1 MYPTRIVLKN
11 FGPFESID
19 YDFRQE
25 AIAVIGE
32 NRTQD
37 DQLSNGSGKSF
48 LEQGLFYGIYGV
60 NLRDKQ
66 DKKLIRKGFD
76 TAYICVF
83 IYCPIRRQT
92 LKIERELRAKGSSV
106 LAIYLIHDGD
116 EIEIEKVQFATV
128 LDGNRYIAN
137 WVEISAEDAK
147 SYYIVS
153 KGNYNSFFRSSNTE
167 KLALIS
173 RFINFS
179 MLDKTKSIIDDKVLV
194 LNEEKHALDR
204 SKASY
209 EGKLSVYQEQLQ
221 EILDSNPE
229 EEQLREIK
237 KAEDYIE
244 DVKRAI
250 ESNELRI
257 SKEQQSVLG
266 LKHSLS
272 ELEKLRTKVSEE
284 LSNIDTSNF
293 DTIYKEIDEDV
304 DVCRQEKRTK
314 ENSLNVIQN
323 RIVDIKRTLN
333 KIEVLLSGIIVCPN
347 CQHEFFLKTDKTVQE
362 IKKHKKVTEAE
373 LNKESAEKEAI
384 ENSIYELDAV
394 LDEYMSLKSQTDKE
408 FDEVANQ
415 QRSLKKKILELEHN
429 IGGLDQQIKSKENLV
444 KTLQNEI
451 ENGENLISLKLAYIK
466 DLKNTKVVK
475 KSTDEIENTIKE
487 TEHLI
492 DDQCKKI
499 TNKNDEIFK
508 IQRWT
513 QRFKD
518 FKMYL
523 AMEQLKNIQS
533 RANEILKSMGSD
545 LRLMIE
551 GFKVDAKGKVKEEI
565 TPYVFRDE
573 MESFFYYSGGEQ
585 ARTEIA
591 LILAIQQMI
600 NATKQY
606 GGMQFLLVDEIL
618 ESADS
623 LGIENIISSIKFLKQ
638 SSIIVTHVPKI
649 NEEISQIRIIK
660 ENGISRLEE

>member
-19 YDFRQE
+19 YDFKQE

-194 LNEEKHALDR
+194 LNEEKQVLDR

-304 DVCRQEKRTK
+304 DMCRQEKRTK

-362 IKKHKKVTEAE
+362 IKKHKEATEIE
-373 LNKESAEKEAI
+373 LNKESAAKENIEKSI
-384 ENSIYELDAV
+384 EELDAV

-415 QRSLKKKILELEHN
+415 QRNLKKKVLELEHN
-429 IGGLDQQIKSKENLV
+429 IGGLDQQIKSKENLI

-451 ENGENLISLKLAYIK
+451 ENGENLISLKSTYIE

-492 DDQCKKI
+492 NDQCKKI
-499 TNKNDEIFK
+499 TDKNDEIFK

>member
-92 LKIERELRAKGSSV
+92 LKIERELRTKGSSV
-106 LAIYLIHDGD
+106 LAIYLISEND
-116 EIEIEKVQFATV
+116 EIEKVQFATV

-194 LNEEKHALDR
+194 LNEEKQVLDR

-229 EEQLREIK
+229 EEQLQEIK

-244 DVKRAI
+244 DVKKAI

-257 SKEQQSVLG
+257 SKEQQSALG
-266 LKHSLS
+266 LKHSLN
-272 ELEKLRTKVSEE
+272 ELENLRTKVSEE

-362 IKKHKKVTEAE
+362 IKKQKEVAEIE
-373 LNKESAEKEAI
+373 LNKESEEKKIAEKSI
-384 ENSIYELDAV
+384 EELDSV

-429 IGGLDQQIKSKENLV
+429 IGSLNQQIKSKENFV

-451 ENGENLISLKLAYIK
+451 ENGENLISLKLTYIK

>member
-362 IKKHKKVTEAE
+362 IKKQKEAAEIE
-373 LNKESAEKEAI
+373 LNKESEEKKIAEKSI
-384 ENSIYELDAV
+384 EELDAV

-415 QRSLKKKILELEHN
+415 QRNLKKKILELEHN

>member
-19 YDFRQE
+19 YDFQQE

-194 LNEEKHALDR
+194 LNEEKQVLDR
-204 SKASY
+204 LKTSY

-272 ELEKLRTKVSEE
+272 ELENLRTKVSEE

-293 DTIYKEIDEDV
+293 DAIYKEIDEDV

-323 RIVDIKRTLN
+323 RIVDIKRVLN

-362 IKKHKKVTEAE
+362 IKKQKEAAEIE
-373 LNKESAEKEAI
+373 LNKESEEKKIAEKSI
-384 ENSIYELDAV
+384 EELDAV

-415 QRSLKKKILELEHN
+415 QRGLKKKVLELEHN
-429 IGGLDQQIKSKENLV
+429 IGSLDQQIKSKENLV

-508 IQRWT
+508 IQRWI

>member
-92 LKIERELRAKGSSV
+92 LKIERELRTKGSSV
-106 LAIYLIHDGD
+106 LAIYLISEND
-116 EIEIEKVQFATV
+116 EIEKVQFATV

-194 LNEEKHALDR
+194 LNEEKQVLDR

-229 EEQLREIK
+229 EEQLQEIK

-244 DVKRAI
+244 DVKKAI

-314 ENSLNVIQN
+314 ENSLNAIQD
-323 RIVDIKRTLN
+323 RIIDIKRTLN

-362 IKKHKKVTEAE
+362 IKKQKEVAEIE
-373 LNKESAEKEAI
+373 LNKESEEKKIAEKSI
-384 ENSIYELDAV
+384 EELDSV

-429 IGGLDQQIKSKENLV
+429 IGSLNQQIKSKENFV

-451 ENGENLISLKLAYIK
+451 ENGENLISLKLTYIK

-533 RANEILKSMGSD
+533 CANEILKSMGSD

>member
-92 LKIERELRAKGSSV
+92 LKIERELRTKGSSV

-116 EIEIEKVQFATV
+116 EIEKVQFATV

-173 RFINFS
+173 RFINFF
-179 MLDKTKSIIDDKVLV
+179 MLDKTKFIIDDKVLV
-194 LNEEKHALDR
+194 LNEEKQALDR

-229 EEQLREIK
+229 EEQLQEIK

-257 SKEQQSVLG
+257 SKEQQSALG
-266 LKHSLS
+266 LKRSLN

-362 IKKHKKVTEAE
+362 IKKQKEVAEIE
-373 LNKESAEKEAI
+373 LNKESEEKKIAEKSI
-384 ENSIYELDAV
+384 EELDAV
-394 LDEYMSLKSQTDKE
+394 LDEYMSLKSQTGKE

-415 QRSLKKKILELEHN
+415 QRNLKKKILELEYN
-429 IGGLDQQIKSKENLV
+429 IGGLDQQIKSKENFV

-551 GFKVDAKGKVKEEI
+551 GFKADAKGKVKEEI

>member
-92 LKIERELRAKGSSV
+92 LKIERELRTKGSSV
-106 LAIYLIHDGD
+106 LAIYLISEND
-116 EIEIEKVQFATV
+116 EIEKVQFATV

-194 LNEEKHALDR
+194 LNEEKQVLDR

-229 EEQLREIK
+229 EEQLQEIK

-250 ESNELRI
+250 ELNELRI

-293 DTIYKEIDEDV
+293 DAIYKEIDEDV

-314 ENSLNVIQN
+314 ENSLNAIQN
-323 RIVDIKRTLN
+323 RIIDIKRTLN

-362 IKKHKKVTEAE
+362 IKKQKEVAEIE
-373 LNKESAEKEAI
+373 LNKESEEKKIAEKSI
-384 ENSIYELDAV
+384 EELDSV

-451 ENGENLISLKLAYIK
+451 ENGENLISLKLTYIK

>member
-19 YDFRQE
+19 YDFQQE

-92 LKIERELRAKGSSV
+92 LKIERELRTKGSSV

-257 SKEQQSVLG
+257 SKEQQSALG
-266 LKHSLS
+266 LKHSLN

-362 IKKHKKVTEAE
+362 IKKQKEVAEIE
-373 LNKESAEKEAI
+373 LNKESEEKKIAEKSI
-384 ENSIYELDAV
+384 EELDAV

-415 QRSLKKKILELEHN
+415 QRGLKKKILELEHN
-429 IGGLDQQIKSKENLV
+429 IGSLNQQIKSKENFV

-451 ENGENLISLKLAYIK
+451 ENGENLISLKLTYIK

>member
-19 YDFRQE
+19 YDFQQE

-362 IKKHKKVTEAE
+362 IKKQKEAAEIE
-373 LNKESAEKEAI
+373 LNKESEEKKIAEKSI
-384 ENSIYELDAV
+384 EELDAV

-415 QRSLKKKILELEHN
+415 QRNLKKKILELEHN

>member
-92 LKIERELRAKGSSV
+92 LKIERELRTKGSSV
-106 LAIYLIHDGD
+106 LAIYLISEND
-116 EIEIEKVQFATV
+116 EIEKVQFATV

-194 LNEEKHALDR
+194 LNEEKQVLDR

-229 EEQLREIK
+229 EEQLQEIK

-250 ESNELRI
+250 ELNELRI

-293 DTIYKEIDEDV
+293 DAIYKEIDEDV

-362 IKKHKKVTEAE
+362 IKKQKEVAEIE
-373 LNKESAEKEAI
+373 LNKESEEKKIAEKSI
-384 ENSIYELDAV
+384 EELDAV

-415 QRSLKKKILELEHN
+415 QRGLKKKVLELEHN
-429 IGGLDQQIKSKENLV
+429 IGSLDQQIKSKENLV

>member
-19 YDFRQE
+19 YDFKQE

-194 LNEEKHALDR
+194 LNEEKQVLDR

-304 DVCRQEKRTK
+304 DMCRQEKRTK

-362 IKKHKKVTEAE
+362 IKKQKEAAEIE
-373 LNKESAEKEAI
+373 LNKESEEKKIAEKSI
-384 ENSIYELDAV
+384 EELDAV

-415 QRSLKKKILELEHN
+415 QRGLKKKVLELEHN
-429 IGGLDQQIKSKENLV
+429 IGSLDQQIKSKENLV

-451 ENGENLISLKLAYIK
+451 ENGENLISLKLTYIK

>member
-19 YDFRQE
+19 YDFKQE

-194 LNEEKHALDR
+194 LNEEKQVLDR

-304 DVCRQEKRTK
+304 DMCRQEKRTK

-362 IKKHKKVTEAE
+362 IKKQKEAAEIE
-373 LNKESAEKEAI
+373 LNKESEEKKIAEKSI
-384 ENSIYELDAV
+384 EELDAV

-415 QRSLKKKILELEHN
+415 QRGLKKKVLELEHN
-429 IGGLDQQIKSKENLV
+429 IGSLDQQIKSKKNLV

-451 ENGENLISLKLAYIK
+451 ENGENLISLKLTYIK

>member
-19 YDFRQE
+19 YDFKQE

-194 LNEEKHALDR
+194 LNEEKQVLDR

-229 EEQLREIK
+229 EEQLQEIK

-250 ESNELRI
+250 ELNELRI

-266 LKHSLS
+266 LKHSLN
-272 ELEKLRTKVSEE
+272 ELENLRTKVSEE

-314 ENSLNVIQN
+314 ENSLNAIQN
-323 RIVDIKRTLN
+323 RIIDIKRTLN
-333 KIEVLLSGIIVCPN
+333 KIEVLLSGVIVCPN

-362 IKKHKKVTEAE
+362 IKKQKEVAEIE
-373 LNKESAEKEAI
+373 LNKESEEKKIAEKSI
-384 ENSIYELDAV
+384 EELDSV

-415 QRSLKKKILELEHN
+415 QRGLKKKVLELEYN
-429 IGGLDQQIKSKENLV
+429 IGSLDQQIKSKENLV

-508 IQRWT
+508 IQRWI

-649 NEEISQIRIIK
+649 NEEINQIRIIK

>member
-19 YDFRQE
+19 YDFQQE

-92 LKIERELRAKGSSV
+92 LKIERELRTKGSSV
-106 LAIYLIHDGD
+106 LAIYLISEND

-153 KGNYNSFFRSSNTE
+153 KGNYNSF
-167 KLALIS
+167 
-173 RFINFS
+173 
-179 MLDKTKSIIDDKVLV
+179 KTKTLSSIMDFVLS
-194 LNEEKHALDR
+194 NIEKQVLDR

-229 EEQLREIK
+229 EEQLQEIK

-250 ESNELRI
+250 ELNELRI

-293 DTIYKEIDEDV
+293 DAIYKEIDEDV
-304 DVCRQEKRTK
+304 DVC
-314 ENSLNVIQN
+314 
-323 RIVDIKRTLN
+323 
-333 KIEVLLSGIIVCPN
+333 
-347 CQHEFFLKTDKTVQE
+347 
-362 IKKHKKVTEAE
+362 
-373 LNKESAEKEAI
+373 
-384 ENSIYELDAV
+384 
-394 LDEYMSLKSQTDKE
+394 
-408 FDEVANQ
+408 
-415 QRSLKKKILELEHN
+415 
-429 IGGLDQQIKSKENLV
+429 
-444 KTLQNEI
+444 
-451 ENGENLISLKLAYIK
+451 
-466 DLKNTKVVK
+466 
-475 KSTDEIENTIKE
+475 
-487 TEHLI
+487 
-492 DDQCKKI
+492 
-499 TNKNDEIFK
+499 
-508 IQRWT
+508 
-513 QRFKD
+513 
-518 FKMYL
+518 
-523 AMEQLKNIQS
+523 
-533 RANEILKSMGSD
+533 
-545 LRLMIE
+545 
-551 GFKVDAKGKVKEEI
+551 
-565 TPYVFRDE
+565 
-573 MESFFYYSGGEQ
+573 
-585 ARTEIA
+585 
-591 LILAIQQMI
+591 
-600 NATKQY
+600 
-606 GGMQFLLVDEIL
+606 
-618 ESADS
+618 
-623 LGIENIISSIKFLKQ
+623 
-638 SSIIVTHVPKI
+638 
-649 NEEISQIRIIK
+649 
-660 ENGISRLEE
+660 

>member
-1 MYPTRIVLKN
+1 
-11 FGPFESID
+11 
-19 YDFRQE
+19 
-25 AIAVIGE
+25 
-32 NRTQD
+32 
-37 DQLSNGSGKSF
+37 
-48 LEQGLFYGIYGV
+48 
-60 NLRDKQ
+60 
-66 DKKLIRKGFD
+66 
-76 TAYICVF
+76 
-83 IYCPIRRQT
+83 
-92 LKIERELRAKGSSV
+92 
-106 LAIYLIHDGD
+106 
-116 EIEIEKVQFATV
+116 
-128 LDGNRYIAN
+128 
-137 WVEISAEDAK
+137 
-147 SYYIVS
+147 
-153 KGNYNSFFRSSNTE
+153 
-167 KLALIS
+167 
-173 RFINFS
+173 
-179 MLDKTKSIIDDKVLV
+179 
-194 LNEEKHALDR
+194 
-204 SKASY
+204 
-209 EGKLSVYQEQLQ
+209 
-221 EILDSNPE
+221 
-229 EEQLREIK
+229 
-237 KAEDYIE
+237 
-244 DVKRAI
+244 
-250 ESNELRI
+250 
-257 SKEQQSVLG
+257 
-266 LKHSLS
+266 
-272 ELEKLRTKVSEE
+272 
-284 LSNIDTSNF
+284 
-293 DTIYKEIDEDV
+293 
-304 DVCRQEKRTK
+304 
-314 ENSLNVIQN
+314 
-323 RIVDIKRTLN
+323 
-333 KIEVLLSGIIVCPN
+333 
-347 CQHEFFLKTDKTVQE
+347 
-362 IKKHKKVTEAE
+362 
-373 LNKESAEKEAI
+373 
-384 ENSIYELDAV
+384 
-394 LDEYMSLKSQTDKE
+394 MSLKSQTDKE

-451 ENGENLISLKLAYIK
+451 ENGENLISLKLTYIK

>member
-194 LNEEKHALDR
+194 LNEEKQVLDR

-229 EEQLREIK
+229 EEQLQEIK

-244 DVKRAI
+244 DVKKAI

-257 SKEQQSVLG
+257 SKEQQSALG
-266 LKHSLS
+266 LKHSLN
-272 ELEKLRTKVSEE
+272 ELENLRTKVSEE

-314 ENSLNVIQN
+314 ENSLNAIQN
-323 RIVDIKRTLN
+323 RIIDIKRTLN

-362 IKKHKKVTEAE
+362 IKKQKEVAEIE
-373 LNKESAEKEAI
+373 LNKESEEKKIAEKSI
-384 ENSIYELDAV
+384 EELDSV

-415 QRSLKKKILELEHN
+415 QRGLKKKVLELEHN
-429 IGGLDQQIKSKENLV
+429 IGSLDQQIKSKENLV

>member
-19 YDFRQE
+19 YDFQQE

-167 KLALIS
+167 KLALVS

-194 LNEEKHALDR
+194 LNEEKQVLDR
-204 SKASY
+204 LKASY

-272 ELEKLRTKVSEE
+272 ELENLRTKVSEE

-293 DTIYKEIDEDV
+293 DAIYKEIDEDV

-323 RIVDIKRTLN
+323 RIVDIKRVLN

-362 IKKHKKVTEAE
+362 IKKQKEAAEIE
-373 LNKESAEKEAI
+373 LNKESEEKKIAEKSI
-384 ENSIYELDAV
+384 EELDAV

-415 QRSLKKKILELEHN
+415 QRGLKKKVLELEHN
-429 IGGLDQQIKSKENLV
+429 IGSLDQQIKSKENLV

-508 IQRWT
+508 IQRWI

-523 AMEQLKNIQS
+523 AMKQLKNIQS

>member
-19 YDFRQE
+19 YDFQQE

-92 LKIERELRAKGSSV
+92 LKIERELRTKGSSV
-106 LAIYLIHDGD
+106 LAIYLISEND
-116 EIEIEKVQFATV
+116 EIEKVQFATV

-194 LNEEKHALDR
+194 LNEEKQVLDR

-229 EEQLREIK
+229 EEQLQEIK

-250 ESNELRI
+250 ELNELRI

-314 ENSLNVIQN
+314 ENSLNAIQD
-323 RIVDIKRTLN
+323 RIIDIKRTLN

-362 IKKHKKVTEAE
+362 IKKQKEVAEIE
-373 LNKESAEKEAI
+373 LNKESEEKKIAEKSI
-384 ENSIYELDAV
+384 EELDAV

-415 QRSLKKKILELEHN
+415 QRGLKKKVLELEHN
-429 IGGLDQQIKSKENLV
+429 IGSLDQQIKSKENLV

-508 IQRWT
+508 IQRWI

-649 NEEISQIRIIK
+649 NEEINQIRIIK

>member
-1 MYPTRIVLKN
+1 M
-11 FGPFESID
+11 
-19 YDFRQE
+19 
-25 AIAVIGE
+25 
-32 NRTQD
+32 
-37 DQLSNGSGKSF
+37 
-48 LEQGLFYGIYGV
+48 
-60 NLRDKQ
+60 
-66 DKKLIRKGFD
+66 
-76 TAYICVF
+76 
-83 IYCPIRRQT
+83 
-92 LKIERELRAKGSSV
+92 
-106 LAIYLIHDGD
+106 
-116 EIEIEKVQFATV
+116 
-128 LDGNRYIAN
+128 
-137 WVEISAEDAK
+137 
-147 SYYIVS
+147 
-153 KGNYNSFFRSSNTE
+153 
-167 KLALIS
+167 
-173 RFINFS
+173 
-179 MLDKTKSIIDDKVLV
+179 
-194 LNEEKHALDR
+194 
-204 SKASY
+204 
-209 EGKLSVYQEQLQ
+209 
-221 EILDSNPE
+221 
-229 EEQLREIK
+229 
-237 KAEDYIE
+237 
-244 DVKRAI
+244 
-250 ESNELRI
+250 
-257 SKEQQSVLG
+257 
-266 LKHSLS
+266 
-272 ELEKLRTKVSEE
+272 
-284 LSNIDTSNF
+284 
-293 DTIYKEIDEDV
+293 
-304 DVCRQEKRTK
+304 
-314 ENSLNVIQN
+314 
-323 RIVDIKRTLN
+323 
-333 KIEVLLSGIIVCPN
+333 
-347 CQHEFFLKTDKTVQE
+347 
-362 IKKHKKVTEAE
+362 
-373 LNKESAEKEAI
+373 
-384 ENSIYELDAV
+384 
-394 LDEYMSLKSQTDKE
+394 
-408 FDEVANQ
+408 
-415 QRSLKKKILELEHN
+415 KKKILELEHN

-451 ENGENLISLKLAYIK
+451 ENGENLISLKLTYIK

-551 GFKVDAKGKVKEEI
+551 GFKVDVKGKVKEEI

>member
-19 YDFRQE
+19 YDFQQE

-92 LKIERELRAKGSSV
+92 LKIERELRTKGSSV
-106 LAIYLIHDGD
+106 LAIYLISEND

-194 LNEEKHALDR
+194 LNEEKQVLDR

-229 EEQLREIK
+229 EEQLQEIK

-250 ESNELRI
+250 ELNELRI

-293 DTIYKEIDEDV
+293 DAIYKEIDEDV

-323 RIVDIKRTLN
+323 RIVDIKRILN

-362 IKKHKKVTEAE
+362 IKKQKEVAEIE
-373 LNKESAEKEAI
+373 LNKESEEKKIAEKSI
-384 ENSIYELDAV
+384 EELDSV

-415 QRSLKKKILELEHN
+415 QRGLKKKVLELEHN
-429 IGGLDQQIKSKENLV
+429 IGSLDQQIKSKENLV

-508 IQRWT
+508 IQRWI

>member
-19 YDFRQE
+19 YDFQQE

-92 LKIERELRAKGSSV
+92 LKIERELRTKGSSV
-106 LAIYLIHDGD
+106 LAIYLISEND
-116 EIEIEKVQFATV
+116 EIEKVQFATV

-194 LNEEKHALDR
+194 LNEEKQVLDR

-229 EEQLREIK
+229 EEQLQEIK

-244 DVKRAI
+244 DVKKAI

-257 SKEQQSVLG
+257 SKEQQSALG
-266 LKHSLS
+266 LKHSLN
-272 ELEKLRTKVSEE
+272 ELENLRTKVSEE

-314 ENSLNVIQN
+314 ENSLNAIQN
-323 RIVDIKRTLN
+323 RIIDIKRTLN

-362 IKKHKKVTEAE
+362 IKKQKEVAEIE
-373 LNKESAEKEAI
+373 LNKESEEKKIAEKSI
-384 ENSIYELDAV
+384 EELDSV
-394 LDEYMSLKSQTDKE
+394 LDEYMFLKSQTDKE

-429 IGGLDQQIKSKENLV
+429 IGGLDQQIKSKENFV

-551 GFKVDAKGKVKEEI
+551 GFKVDTKGKVKEEI

>member
-19 YDFRQE
+19 YDFQQE

-194 LNEEKHALDR
+194 LNEEKQVLDR

-304 DVCRQEKRTK
+304 DMCRQEKRTK

-362 IKKHKKVTEAE
+362 IKKQKEAAEIE
-373 LNKESAEKEAI
+373 LNKESEEKKIAEKSI
-384 ENSIYELDAV
+384 EELDAV

-429 IGGLDQQIKSKENLV
+429 IGSLNQQIKSKENFV

-451 ENGENLISLKLAYIK
+451 ENGENLISLKLTYIK

>member
-19 YDFRQE
+19 YDFKQE

-194 LNEEKHALDR
+194 LNEEKQVLDR

-304 DVCRQEKRTK
+304 DMCRQEKRTK

-362 IKKHKKVTEAE
+362 IKKQKEAAEIE
-373 LNKESAEKEAI
+373 LNKESEEKKIAEKSI
-384 ENSIYELDAV
+384 EELDAV

-415 QRSLKKKILELEHN
+415 QRGLKKKVLELEHN
-429 IGGLDQQIKSKENLV
+429 IGSLDQQINSKENLV

-451 ENGENLISLKLAYIK
+451 ENGENLISLKLTYIK

>member
-19 YDFRQE
+19 YDFQQE

-92 LKIERELRAKGSSV
+92 LKIERELRTKGSSV
-106 LAIYLIHDGD
+106 LAIYLISEND
-116 EIEIEKVQFATV
+116 EIEKVQFATV

-194 LNEEKHALDR
+194 LNEEKQVLDR

-229 EEQLREIK
+229 EEQLQEIK

-244 DVKRAI
+244 DVKKAI

-257 SKEQQSVLG
+257 SKEQQSALG

-293 DTIYKEIDEDV
+293 DAIYKEIDEDV

-323 RIVDIKRTLN
+323 RIVDIKRIIN

-362 IKKHKKVTEAE
+362 IKKQKEVAEIE
-373 LNKESAEKEAI
+373 LNKESEEKKIAEKSI
-384 ENSIYELDAV
+384 EELDSV

-451 ENGENLISLKLAYIK
+451 ENGENLISLKLTYIK

>member
-92 LKIERELRAKGSSV
+92 LKIERELRTKGSSV
-106 LAIYLIHDGD
+106 LAIYLISEND
-116 EIEIEKVQFATV
+116 EIEKVQFATV

-194 LNEEKHALDR
+194 LNEEKQVLDR

-229 EEQLREIK
+229 EEQLQEIK

-244 DVKRAI
+244 DVKKAI

-257 SKEQQSVLG
+257 SKEQQSALG
-266 LKHSLS
+266 LKHSLN
-272 ELEKLRTKVSEE
+272 ELENLRTKVSEE

-314 ENSLNVIQN
+314 ENSLNAIQN
-323 RIVDIKRTLN
+323 RIIDIKRTLN

-362 IKKHKKVTEAE
+362 IKKQKEVAEIE
-373 LNKESAEKEAI
+373 LNKESEE
-384 ENSIYELDAV
+384 
-394 LDEYMSLKSQTDKE
+394 
-408 FDEVANQ
+408 
-415 QRSLKKKILELEHN
+415 KKI
-429 IGGLDQQIKSKENLV
+429 S
-444 KTLQNEI
+444 
-451 ENGENLISLKLAYIK
+451 
-466 DLKNTKVVK
+466 
-475 KSTDEIENTIKE
+475 
-487 TEHLI
+487 
-492 DDQCKKI
+492 
-499 TNKNDEIFK
+499 
-508 IQRWT
+508 
-513 QRFKD
+513 
-518 FKMYL
+518 
-523 AMEQLKNIQS
+523 
-533 RANEILKSMGSD
+533 
-545 LRLMIE
+545 
-551 GFKVDAKGKVKEEI
+551 
-565 TPYVFRDE
+565 
-573 MESFFYYSGGEQ
+573 
-585 ARTEIA
+585 
-591 LILAIQQMI
+591 
-600 NATKQY
+600 
-606 GGMQFLLVDEIL
+606 
-618 ESADS
+618 
-623 LGIENIISSIKFLKQ
+623 
-638 SSIIVTHVPKI
+638 
-649 NEEISQIRIIK
+649 EISI
-660 ENGISRLEE
+660 

>member
-92 LKIERELRAKGSSV
+92 LKIERELRTKGSSV
-106 LAIYLIHDGD
+106 LAIYLISEND
-116 EIEIEKVQFATV
+116 EIEKVQFATV

-293 DTIYKEIDEDV
+293 DTIFKEIDEDV

-362 IKKHKKVTEAE
+362 IKKQKEVAEIE
-373 LNKESAEKEAI
+373 LNKESEEKKIAEKSI
-384 ENSIYELDAV
+384 EELDAV

-415 QRSLKKKILELEHN
+415 QRGLKKKVLELEHN
-429 IGGLDQQIKSKENLV
+429 IGSLDQQIKSKENLV

-451 ENGENLISLKLAYIK
+451 ENGENLISLKLTYIK

>member
-1 MYPTRIVLKN
+1 
-11 FGPFESID
+11 
-19 YDFRQE
+19 
-25 AIAVIGE
+25 
-32 NRTQD
+32 
-37 DQLSNGSGKSF
+37 
-48 LEQGLFYGIYGV
+48 
-60 NLRDKQ
+60 
-66 DKKLIRKGFD
+66 
-76 TAYICVF
+76 
-83 IYCPIRRQT
+83 
-92 LKIERELRAKGSSV
+92 
-106 LAIYLIHDGD
+106 
-116 EIEIEKVQFATV
+116 
-128 LDGNRYIAN
+128 
-137 WVEISAEDAK
+137 
-147 SYYIVS
+147 
-153 KGNYNSFFRSSNTE
+153 
-167 KLALIS
+167 
-173 RFINFS
+173 

-194 LNEEKHALDR
+194 LNEEKQVLDR

-229 EEQLREIK
+229 EEQLQEIK

-244 DVKRAI
+244 DVKKAI

-257 SKEQQSVLG
+257 SKEQQSALG
-266 LKHSLS
+266 LKHSLN
-272 ELEKLRTKVSEE
+272 ELENLRTKVSEE

-304 DVCRQEKRTK
+304 DACRQEKRTK
-314 ENSLNVIQN
+314 ENSLNAIQN
-323 RIVDIKRTLN
+323 RIIDIKRTLN

-362 IKKHKKVTEAE
+362 IKKHKEATEIE
-373 LNKESAEKEAI
+373 LNKESVAKEDVEK
-384 ENSIYELDAV
+384 SIYELDAV
-394 LDEYMSLKSQTDKE
+394 LDEYMDLKSQTDKE
-408 FDEVANQ
+408 FDKVANQ
-415 QRSLKKKILELEHN
+415 QRNLKKKILELEHN
-429 IGGLDQQIKSKENLV
+429 IGDLDRQIKLKENFIR
-444 KTLQNEI
+444 TLQNEI
-451 ENGENLISLKLAYIK
+451 ENGENLISLKSTYIK

-585 ARTEIA
+585 ARIEIA

>member
-92 LKIERELRAKGSSV
+92 LKIERELRTKGSSV
-106 LAIYLIHDGD
+106 LAIYLISEND
-116 EIEIEKVQFATV
+116 EIEKVQFATV

-194 LNEEKHALDR
+194 LNEEKQVLDR

-229 EEQLREIK
+229 EEQLQEIK

-244 DVKRAI
+244 DIKKAI

-257 SKEQQSVLG
+257 SKEQQSALG
-266 LKHSLS
+266 LKHSLN
-272 ELEKLRTKVSEE
+272 ELENLRTKVSEE

-314 ENSLNVIQN
+314 ENSLNAIQN
-323 RIVDIKRTLN
+323 RIIDIKRTLN

-362 IKKHKKVTEAE
+362 IKKQKEVAEIE
-373 LNKESAEKEAI
+373 LNKESEEKKIAEKSI
-384 ENSIYELDAV
+384 EELDAV

-415 QRSLKKKILELEHN
+415 QRGLKKKILELEHN
-429 IGGLDQQIKSKENLV
+429 IGSLNQQIKSKENFV

-451 ENGENLISLKLAYIK
+451 ENGENLISLKLTYIK

>member
-194 LNEEKHALDR
+194 LNEEKQALDR

-229 EEQLREIK
+229 EEQLQEIK

-415 QRSLKKKILELEHN
+415 QRNLKKKILELEHN

>member
-92 LKIERELRAKGSSV
+92 LKIERELRTKGSSV

-362 IKKHKKVTEAE
+362 IKKQKEVAEIE
-373 LNKESAEKEAI
+373 LNKESEEKKIAEKSI
-384 ENSIYELDAV
+384 EELDSV

-415 QRSLKKKILELEHN
+415 QRNLKKKILELEHN

-451 ENGENLISLKLAYIK
+451 ENGENLISLKLTYIK

-649 NEEISQIRIIK
+649 NEEINQIRIIK

>member
-19 YDFRQE
+19 YDFQQE

-92 LKIERELRAKGSSV
+92 LKIERELRTKGSSV
-106 LAIYLIHDGD
+106 LAIYLISEND
-116 EIEIEKVQFATV
+116 EIEKVQFATV

-194 LNEEKHALDR
+194 LNEEKQVLDR

-229 EEQLREIK
+229 EEQLQEIK

-250 ESNELRI
+250 ELNELRI

-293 DTIYKEIDEDV
+293 DAIYKEIDEDV

-323 RIVDIKRTLN
+323 RIVDIKRILN

-362 IKKHKKVTEAE
+362 IKKQKEVAEIE
-373 LNKESAEKEAI
+373 LNKESEEKKIAEKSI
-384 ENSIYELDAV
+384 EELDSV

-451 ENGENLISLKLAYIK
+451 ENGENLISLKLTYIK

>member
-19 YDFRQE
+19 YDFQQE

-76 TAYICVF
+76 TAYIRVF

-92 LKIERELRAKGSSV
+92 LKIERELRTKESSA

-194 LNEEKHALDR
+194 LNEEKQALDR

-229 EEQLREIK
+229 EEQLQEIK

-244 DVKRAI
+244 DVKKAI

-257 SKEQQSVLG
+257 SKEQQSALG
-266 LKHSLS
+266 LKHSLN
-272 ELEKLRTKVSEE
+272 ELENLRTKVSEE

-314 ENSLNVIQN
+314 ENSLNAIQD
-323 RIVDIKRTLN
+323 RIIDIKRTLN

-362 IKKHKKVTEAE
+362 IKKQKEVAEIE
-373 LNKESAEKEAI
+373 LNKESEEKKIAEKSI
-384 ENSIYELDAV
+384 EELDSV

-429 IGGLDQQIKSKENLV
+429 IGSLNQQIKSKENFV

-451 ENGENLISLKLAYIK
+451 ENGENLISLKLTYIK

>member
-19 YDFRQE
+19 YDFKQE

-194 LNEEKHALDR
+194 LNEEKQVLDR

-250 ESNELRI
+250 ESSELRI

-304 DVCRQEKRTK
+304 DMCRQEKRTK

-362 IKKHKKVTEAE
+362 IKKHKEATEIE
-373 LNKESAEKEAI
+373 LNKESAAKENIEKSI
-384 ENSIYELDAV
+384 EELDAV

-415 QRSLKKKILELEHN
+415 QRNLKKKVLELEHN
-429 IGGLDQQIKSKENLV
+429 IGGLDQQIKSKENLI

-451 ENGENLISLKLAYIK
+451 ENGENLISLKSTYIE

-492 DDQCKKI
+492 NDQCKKI
-499 TNKNDEIFK
+499 TDKNDEIFK

>member
-19 YDFRQE
+19 YDFQQE

-92 LKIERELRAKGSSV
+92 LKIERELRTKGSSV

-257 SKEQQSVLG
+257 SKEQQSALG
-266 LKHSLS
+266 LKHSLN

-362 IKKHKKVTEAE
+362 IKKQKEVAEIE
-373 LNKESAEKEAI
+373 LNKESEEKKIAEKSI
-384 ENSIYELDAV
+384 EELDAV

-415 QRSLKKKILELEHN
+415 QRGLKKKILELEHN
-429 IGGLDQQIKSKENLV
+429 IGSLNQQIKSKENFV

-451 ENGENLISLKLAYIK
+451 ENGENLISLKLTYIK

-638 SSIIVTHVPKI
+638 SSIIVTHIPKI

>member
-415 QRSLKKKILELEHN
+415 QRNLKKKILELEHN

-649 NEEISQIRIIK
+649 NEEINQIRIIK

>member
-1 MYPTRIVLKN
+1 MYPTRMVLKN

-92 LKIERELRAKGSSV
+92 LKIERELRTKGSSV
-106 LAIYLIHDGD
+106 LAIYLISEND
-116 EIEIEKVQFATV
+116 EIEKVQFATV

-194 LNEEKHALDR
+194 LNEEKQVLDR

-229 EEQLREIK
+229 EEQLQEIK

-244 DVKRAI
+244 DVKKAI

-257 SKEQQSVLG
+257 SKEQQSALG
-266 LKHSLS
+266 LKHSLN
-272 ELEKLRTKVSEE
+272 ELENLRTKVSEE

-415 QRSLKKKILELEHN
+415 QRNLKKKILELEHN

>member
-11 FGPFESID
+11 FGPFESIE
-19 YDFRQE
+19 YDFKQE

-194 LNEEKHALDR
+194 LNEEKQVLDR

-304 DVCRQEKRTK
+304 DMCRQEKRTK

-362 IKKHKKVTEAE
+362 IKKQKEAAEIE
-373 LNKESAEKEAI
+373 LNKESEEKKIAEKSI
-384 ENSIYELDAV
+384 EELDAV

-415 QRSLKKKILELEHN
+415 QRGLKKKVLELEHN
-429 IGGLDQQIKSKENLV
+429 MGSLDQQIKSKENLV

-451 ENGENLISLKLAYIK
+451 ENGENLISLKLTYIK

>member
-19 YDFRQE
+19 YDFQQE

-92 LKIERELRAKGSSV
+92 LKIERELRTKGSSV
-106 LAIYLIHDGD
+106 LAIYLISEND
-116 EIEIEKVQFATV
+116 EIEKVQFATV

-153 KGNYNSFFRSSNTE
+153 KDNYNSFFRSSNTE

-194 LNEEKHALDR
+194 LNEEKQVLDR

-209 EGKLSVYQEQLQ
+209 EGKLSVYQEQFQ

-229 EEQLREIK
+229 EEQLQEIK

-244 DVKRAI
+244 DVKKAI

-257 SKEQQSVLG
+257 SKEQQSALG
-266 LKHSLS
+266 LKHSLN
-272 ELEKLRTKVSEE
+272 ELENLRTKVSEE

-314 ENSLNVIQN
+314 ENSLNAIQN
-323 RIVDIKRTLN
+323 RIIDIKRTLN

-362 IKKHKKVTEAE
+362 IKKQKEVAEIE
-373 LNKESAEKEAI
+373 LNKESEEKKIAEKSI
-384 ENSIYELDAV
+384 EELDSV

-451 ENGENLISLKLAYIK
+451 ENGENLISLKLTYIK